1 MQKSLLNAKKTDGD
15 GQKDGR
21 TDGYMDGRPDRWM
34 EGWTERADG
43 ETEKR
48 NDRHSGL

>member
-1 MQKSLLNAKKTDGD
+1 MQKSLLNAEKTDGD
-15 GQKDGR
+15 GWKDGR
-21 TDGYMDGRPDRWM
+21 TDGQMDGRPDRWT

-48 NDRHSGL
+48 NN